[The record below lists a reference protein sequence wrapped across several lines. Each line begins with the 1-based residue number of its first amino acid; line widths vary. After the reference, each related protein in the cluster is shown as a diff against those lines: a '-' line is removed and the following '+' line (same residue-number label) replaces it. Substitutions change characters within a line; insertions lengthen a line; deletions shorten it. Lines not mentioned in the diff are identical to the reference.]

1 MLKVQVHFL
10 VLGGLNID
18 NKSSITTHQV
28 CLTTIHVPT
37 QLSHVSFIMFKVQA
51 HLVVLGGLNID
62 NKSSLTTHHVCLM
75 YHVLFQE

>member
-1 MLKVQVHFL
+1 M
-10 VLGGLNID
+10 
-18 NKSSITTHQV
+18 TYQV

-62 NKSSLTTHHVCLM
+62 NKSLFTTSQVRLM
-75 YHVLFQE
+75 YHVFFQE